1 MRASAGERTELA
13 WQRIALGP
21 LASTALLLSKQ
32 LGPAPGRVLL
42 AAANVLLALG
52 IIWLGR
58 RRDRRIRS
66 PRTDSSGRITVSEAG
81 REVAGVAVAAIAIA
95 LATAVFI
102 AVGT

>member
-1 MRASAGERTELA
+1 MRASAGGRTALA
-13 WQRIALGP
+13 WQRSAPVP
-21 LASTALLLSKQ
+21 LASTALLLAKQ

-42 AAANVLLALG
+42 ATANVLLALG

-81 REVAGVAVAAIAIA
+81 REVAGVAVATVAIA
-95 LATAVFI
+95 LGTVVLI
-102 AVGT
+102 VVGT